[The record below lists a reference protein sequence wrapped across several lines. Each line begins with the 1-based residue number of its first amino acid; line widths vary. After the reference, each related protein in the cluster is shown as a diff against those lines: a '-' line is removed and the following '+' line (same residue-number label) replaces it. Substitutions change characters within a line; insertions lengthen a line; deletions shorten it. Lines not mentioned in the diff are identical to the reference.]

1 MGRGG
6 GQGLESRPVRDRS
19 YDQVPFRLSEIEH
32 RYGKNVHIVGNP
44 FLLGQLATL
53 CAKGTLQPTINR
65 LVRLLYEDLVR
76 TVLNAE
82 FPRRRVSVPTR
93 MIDSSPAAIFEG
105 EVLDREVRAVTVN
118 IARAGAVPSQVAYDL
133 LNETLDPGLVRQ
145 DHIIMSRMLGDN
157 EEVVGA
163 GIGGMKIGGDV
174 DQAILMFPDP
184 MGATGSS
191 LSTAI
196 DTYKKKVPGTPR
208 KIVNMHLIVTP
219 EYVRHMTRAHPDV
232 VVYAIRLDRGLS
244 PPDVLATVPGERW
257 DEERGLDDHQYI
269 VPGGGGFGEIMNN
282 AYV

>member
-1 MGRGG
+1 
-6 GQGLESRPVRDRS
+6 VRDRS

>member
-1 MGRGG
+1 
-6 GQGLESRPVRDRS
+6 VRDRS
-19 YDQVPFRLSEIEH
+19 YDRVPFRLAEIEH
-32 RYGKNVHIVGNP
+32 RYGPNVHVVASP

-53 CAKGTLQPTINR
+53 CAKGTHQPTINR
-65 LVRLLYEDLVR
+65 LVRLLYEDLLR
-76 TVLNAE
+76 MVLDAE

-105 EVLDREVRAVTVN
+105 EVLDRAVRAVTVN

-133 LNETLDPGLVRQ
+133 LNETLDPSLVRQ
-145 DHIIMSRMLGDN
+145 DHIIMSRMLGAH

-174 DQAILMFPDP
+174 DQSILMFPDP

-191 LSTAI
+191 LATAI
-196 DTYKKKVPGTPR
+196 DTYQQKVAGTPR
-208 KIVNMHLIVTP
+208 KILNVHLIVTP
-219 EYVRHMTRAHPDV
+219 EYLRHMTRRHPDV
-232 VVYAIRLDRGLS
+232 IVYAIRLDRGLS